1 MKERGRVSV
10 ALFEPEIAGNA
21 GAVARMC
28 AATGSPLHLI
38 GRLGFQL
45 RGPAARRAG
54 MDYWERV
61 ELHRHATWDDF
72 SAATSCPRRWL
83 FTTTTDRLL
92 WEVAFE
98 PGDVLVFGSESRG
111 LGPHLLGRH
120 PERTVRI
127 PMAEGE
133 RSLNLAMAAAVA
145 TYEAARQLSLR

>member
-1 MKERGRVSV
+1 M
-10 ALFEPEIAGNA
+10 ALYEPEIAGNA

-61 ELHRHATWDDF
+61 ELHRHATWDAF
-72 SAATSCPRRWL
+72 SAATSGPRRWL
-83 FTTTTDRLL
+83 FTTTTDRSL
-92 WEVAFE
+92 WEIAFE